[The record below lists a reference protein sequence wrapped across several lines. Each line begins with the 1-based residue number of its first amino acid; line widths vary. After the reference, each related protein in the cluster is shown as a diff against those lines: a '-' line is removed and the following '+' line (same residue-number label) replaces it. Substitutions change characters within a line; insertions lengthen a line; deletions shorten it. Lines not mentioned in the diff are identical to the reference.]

1 MLRHVLL
8 LSLVATLAACLA
20 SPVNQV
26 ALGPLMWMTSTPT
39 PGPLQVVTV
48 PPPPT
53 SSQALTS
60 MTLGEAAVPSLEQ
73 DRRPTVGEAPT
84 VTVTPKPPSSPARV
98 EERTFFSAALERTM
112 PYLAYVPPGYDSD
125 PWRRYPVLYMLH
137 GIGGLNTEWISL
149 GLLTSADEMMRTGEI
164 PPFLIIL
171 PQGDQSYWLD
181 HADGGPKWGTYTAQD
196 VVREVD
202 TTYRTLPDSQHRA
215 IGGLSMGAHGALQ
228 LAINFP
234 GVFSIVG
241 AHSPTLRRRSE
252 LAAYF
257 GDEAYFNAHDPVHLY
272 QDHPDIARGLLVWL
286 DVGLDDG
293 LGPSIEAFQQQLELN
308 QIPNILRRY
317 PGDHSWD
324 YWGSH
329 VPYYLR
335 FYASALYLNED
346 SLREEAVLQG
356 SQ

>member
-1 MLRHVLL
+1 MLRHVIL

-20 SPVNQV
+20 SPLNPM
-26 ALGPLMWMTSTPT
+26 ALGPLVWMTSTPA
-39 PGPLQVVTV
+39 PVLVRVVTV
-48 PPPPT
+48 VSPPTATPVPTSAMAGEPTVTPPPPKVDVAPRPPL
-53 SSQALTS
+53 S
-60 MTLGEAAVPSLEQ
+60 PS
-73 DRRPTVGEAPT
+73 
-84 VTVTPKPPSSPARV
+84 RV
-98 EERTFFSAALERTM
+98 EEGTFFSESLGRTM
-112 PYLAYVPPGYDSD
+112 PYFAYVPPGYDGE
-125 PWRRYPVLYMLH
+125 PGLRYPVLYMLH
-137 GIGGLNTEWISL
+137 GIGGQNTEWINL
-149 GLLTSADEMMRTGEI
+149 GLLTSADEMINSGEI
-164 PPFLIIL
+164 PPFLIVL

-196 VVREVD
+196 VVREID
-202 TTYRTLPDSQHRA
+202 NTYRTLPDSQHRA

-272 QDHPDIARGLLVWL
+272 QDHADIARGLLVWL
-286 DVGLDDG
+286 DDGLDDP
-293 LGPSIEAFQQQLELN
+293 LGPSIEAFQQQLERDG
-308 QIPNILRRY
+308 IPNILRRY

-324 YWGSH
+324 YWGGH

-335 FYASALYLNED
+335 FYASALYLSED
-346 SLREEAVLQG
+346 SLSEEARP
-356 SQ
+356 